1 MEAFF
6 PKVKSVFAE
15 CHCELDKSDSNEE
28 TILFRHRPYNN
39 YLIKFELKVF
49 FEKLQKLADETP
61 ELRERLY
68 ISINFAQLDDGA
80 NYNIFGKPI
89 PRQIGGYLDYKPR
102 LHKIEDVAEEFID
115 QVNRDRF
122 VDFKYIE
129 VVFSNINDV

>member
-15 CHCELDKSDSNEE
+15 CHCELDKSDSSEE

-49 FEKLQKLADETP
+49 FEKLQRLVDETP

-68 ISINFAQLDDGA
+68 IAINFSQLDDGT
-80 NYNIFGKPI
+80 NFNLFGKPI
-89 PRQIGGYLDYKPR
+89 PHLIGGYLDYKPK
-102 LHKIEDVAEEFID
+102 LQEIEDVVEEFFEHAD
-115 QVNRDRF
+115 EDRF
-122 VDFKYIE
+122 V
-129 VVFSNINDV
+129 